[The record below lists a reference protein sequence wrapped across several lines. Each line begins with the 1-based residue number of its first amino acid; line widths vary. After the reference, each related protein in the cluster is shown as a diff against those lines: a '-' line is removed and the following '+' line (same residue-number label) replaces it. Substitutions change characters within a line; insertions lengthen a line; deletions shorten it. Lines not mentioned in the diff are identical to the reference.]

1 MAKRRKPDLSVTKLR
16 SAITNG
22 KFLLL
27 GTDHRSAWMR
37 RLRDLVANHIS
48 DLGGEDQ
55 ISHSEHLLINRAA
68 MLALQL
74 EMMERRFADT
84 DGVAGSNDLQMYQRA
99 INTLRRTLESLGL
112 KRRPKD
118 VPSIEQYIASKTKQA
133 AAFEDVEE
141 AR

>member
-1 MAKRRKPDLSVTKLR
+1 MAKRHKPDLSVTKLR

-27 GTDHRSAWMR
+27 DTDHRSAWMR

-48 DLGGEDQ
+48 DLGGDDVV
-55 ISHSEHLLINRAA
+55 SSSERILVNHAA

-84 DGVAGSNDLQMYQRA
+84 DGVAKTDDLQIFQRCL
-99 INTLRRTLESLGL
+99 NTLRRTLESLGL
-112 KRRPKD
+112 QRRARD
-118 VPSIEQYIASKTKQA
+118 VTPSLGQLLRDNPYGVDSQ
-133 AAFEDVEE
+133 
-141 AR
+141 